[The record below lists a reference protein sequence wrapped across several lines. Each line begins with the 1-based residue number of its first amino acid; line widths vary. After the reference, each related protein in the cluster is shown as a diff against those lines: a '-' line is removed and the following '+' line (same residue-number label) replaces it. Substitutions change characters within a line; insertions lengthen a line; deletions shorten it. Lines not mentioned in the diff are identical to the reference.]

1 MPADVTSASSATG
14 SPGANRAW
22 WLKTLHRW
30 HWMSA
35 AASLAALLVFSATGI
50 TLNHASQIEAEP
62 RVVNT
67 TDELPASVLR
77 PLAGEHGEAA
87 PLPPSVAEWF
97 SREMDIH
104 AGGRGAEWSEDE
116 VYVSLPRPGGDAWLA
131 IDRTTGEFEYERT
144 DRGWIAWLNDL
155 HKGRN
160 TGTAWRW
167 FIDIFAVAC
176 LLFALT
182 GLWLLQLHAR
192 QRGKTWPMVAL
203 GLAFPALLII
213 LFMH

>member
-1 MPADVTSASSATG
+1 MSAAASAGAD
-14 SPGANRAW
+14 ANRRAY

-30 HWMSA
+30 HWISA
-35 AASLAALLVFSATGI
+35 ALSLVALVLFSVTGI
-50 TLNHASQIEAEP
+50 TLNHAAQIESQP
-62 RVVNT
+62 RVANLKET
-67 TDELPASVLR
+67 LPKSLLR
-77 PLAGEHGEAA
+77 SLQGERAADA
-87 PLPPSVAEWF
+87 PLPGNVNDWLADALDV
-97 SREMDIH
+97 RAD
-104 AGGRGAEWSEDE
+104 GRKGEWSDGE
-116 VYVSLPRPGGDAWLA
+116 VYVSLPRPGGDAWIS
-131 IDRTTGEFEYERT
+131 IDRESGAIEYERT

-167 FIDIFAVAC
+167 FIDLFAAAC

-192 QRGKTWPMVAL
+192 QRGKTWPLVAL
-203 GLAFPALLII
+203 GLLLPLLIVV